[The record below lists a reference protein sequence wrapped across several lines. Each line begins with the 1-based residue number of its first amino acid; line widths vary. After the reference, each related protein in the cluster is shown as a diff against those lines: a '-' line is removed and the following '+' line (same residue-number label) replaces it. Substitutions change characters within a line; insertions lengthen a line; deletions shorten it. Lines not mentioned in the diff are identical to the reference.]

1 MILLLFI
8 SGYYYIEVF
17 LNYKRTRKYLILLL
31 LFVISIVIYFDALFF
46 DKLNFYMLNL
56 QREATGNDDYT
67 NINNFF
73 ALFAYIIKNF
83 LLSFINFNNLSLFK
97 TIVYIENLFIL
108 VILTFTFFKA
118 LNKKQ
123 YISIYWIISIVCIL
137 GFIDTVVPN
146 FGSSSR
152 YKFNIFF
159 IFLISFY
166 YSTFIKNKNV

>member
-1 MILLLFI
+1 MILLIFI

-17 LNYKRTRKYLILLL
+17 LNYKKIRSYLILLF
-31 LFVISIVIYFDALFF
+31 LFAISIVIYFDSLFF

-56 QREATGNDDYT
+56 QIEAAGNTNYI

-73 ALFAYIIKNF
+73 TLLVNIIKNF
-83 LLSFINFNNLSLFK
+83 FLSFINFNNLSFFK
-97 TIVYIENLFIL
+97 TIVHLENLFIWAIFIFTL
-108 VILTFTFFKA
+108 VKA

-123 YISIYWIISIVCIL
+123 YIAIYWIISIVCIL

-159 IFLISFY
+159 IFFIGFY
-166 YSTFIKNKNV
+166 YSTFIKKKNA